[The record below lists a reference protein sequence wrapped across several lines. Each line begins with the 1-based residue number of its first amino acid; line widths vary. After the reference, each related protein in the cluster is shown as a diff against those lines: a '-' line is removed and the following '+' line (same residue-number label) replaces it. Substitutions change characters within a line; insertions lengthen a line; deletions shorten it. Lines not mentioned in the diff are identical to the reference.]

1 MAKLK
6 APQRLAKFLA
16 YILERRPDEFG
27 LVLDRDGYTSV
38 KELLK
43 AVHEEEDWRWVR
55 QSHINEVLVTLPDP
69 PVETSDKRIRA
80 RDRSRLPVHEPE
92 VNAPPHLFTCV
103 RQRAHPVVL
112 DKGIRPAGAPHVILS
127 SSREMALRIGR
138 RSGADPVTLT
148 VQVEM
153 CQRKGVHFRRAGET
167 LFLADFIP
175 AGCFMA
181 PPLPKEKAEVK
192 KKEKPAP
199 PEAPRTPGSFLWEPT
214 EKKASHRKGKW
225 EPTDRKKGGKK
236 GKRSKRRKEAPPWR
250 R

>member
-6 APQRLAKFLA
+6 SPQRLAKFLA

-27 LVLDRDGYTSV
+27 LVLDPDGFTAI

-43 AVHEEEDWRWVR
+43 AVHEEEGWRWVR

-69 PVETSDKRIRA
+69 PVETTDKRIRA
-80 RDRSRLPVHEPE
+80 RDRARLPVHEPE
-92 VNAPPHLFTCV
+92 TNPPPHLFTCV

-138 RSGADPVTLT
+138 RSDPNPVTLT
-148 VQVEM
+148 VQAEK
-153 CQRKGVHFRRAGET
+153 CERKGVRFRRAGEA

-175 AGCFMA
+175 PGCFMA
-181 PPLPKEKAEVK
+181 PPLPKEKAEAK
-192 KKEKPAP
+192 KKEKSAPA
-199 PEAPRTPGSFLWEPT
+199 EAPGTPGSFLWEPS
-214 EKKASHRKGKW
+214 EKKASRRKGKW
-225 EPTDRKKGGKK
+225 EGADRKKGGKK
-236 GKRSKRRKEAPPWR
+236 GKKSKRRNETPPWR